1 MNGRGSEFAKS
12 HISSSLFVGRTTEIG
27 TAGPGDMCEG
37 LQDVNGA
44 VNHDGNGCIHAIH
57 LPGIGSEL
65 VVANTSFVNFEAPL
79 WTCSWCVGIK
89 GGYEVDFGNIS
100 FTNVTRPA
108 TFKKGFGGDIA
119 TSGILNDIDGT
130 LGSGAPGGVVAPYA
144 GHFANNPNCKIGYD
158 TFDENYGEPE
168 YVMCSRT
175 VRRVSFSG
183 SWTSAFTNTIRLYKY
198 PHIRLVDV
206 TEWQPSEN
214 AQSFFEDLPFWRV
227 QSGDQSCVEQAPQGK
242 YLFLLATGR
251 EYAMIFV
258 DQLGI
263 PVTAN
268 GEIYAAKMQPD
279 ERIVVHLNQKA
290 PFQAAHAYAE
300 VTQKASSNWGENTVM
315 IGWEPAPPALPD
327 YSVGAADSAD
337 QRLGAVTIFERFGV
351 GKQ

>member
-119 TSGILNDIDGT
+119 TSGILNDVDGT
-130 LGSGAPGGVVAPYA
+130 LGSGAPGGVVAPY
-144 GHFANNPNCKIGYD
+144 H
-158 TFDENYGEPE
+158 
-168 YVMCSRT
+168 
-175 VRRVSFSG
+175 
-183 SWTSAFTNTIRLYKY
+183 
-198 PHIRLVDV
+198 
-206 TEWQPSEN
+206 
-214 AQSFFEDLPFWRV
+214 
-227 QSGDQSCVEQAPQGK
+227 
-242 YLFLLATGR
+242 
-251 EYAMIFV
+251 
-258 DQLGI
+258 
-263 PVTAN
+263 
-268 GEIYAAKMQPD
+268 
-279 ERIVVHLNQKA
+279 
-290 PFQAAHAYAE
+290 
-300 VTQKASSNWGENTVM
+300 
-315 IGWEPAPPALPD
+315 PALLSDWNPAH
-327 YSVGAADSAD
+327 SKSRPTQVRWSLRE
-337 QRLGAVTIFERFGV
+337 QPEL
-351 GKQ
+351 